1 MKRFRNHFM
10 TGDLV
15 QTNEDVTWEDH
26 YQIPEFVRPPVPR
39 GTLGIVSCTEEAD
52 VSHYIEITWFNS
64 KNLEPIRY
72 TRLEVER
79 WLKKSIK
86 ILSRTHR

>member
-1 MKRFRNHFM
+1 M

-15 QTNEDVTWEDH
+15 RANEDVTWTEH

-39 GTLGIVSCTEEAD
+39 GSLGIVSCVESAD
-52 VSHYIEITWFNS
+52 IPHYIEITWFNN
-64 KNLEPIRY
+64 KDLKPIRY

-79 WLKKSIK
+79 WLKQSIK
-86 ILSRTHR
+86 ILSRTHM